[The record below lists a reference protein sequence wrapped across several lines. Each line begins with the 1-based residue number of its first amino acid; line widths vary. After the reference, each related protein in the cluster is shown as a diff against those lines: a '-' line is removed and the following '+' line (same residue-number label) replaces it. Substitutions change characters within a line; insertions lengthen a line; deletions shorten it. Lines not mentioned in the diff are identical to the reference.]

1 MRLRFDKNVV
11 NDAVWAN
18 NKTQI
23 KLWRGSTRVRANV
36 TRVPDTVNFSLRRT
50 IYVKAVSRLR
60 SRTRYRIAIYRHL
73 KSKAGVELG
82 RNISIYFRT
91 RT

>member
-50 IYVKAVSRLR
+50 IYVKAVSSLR